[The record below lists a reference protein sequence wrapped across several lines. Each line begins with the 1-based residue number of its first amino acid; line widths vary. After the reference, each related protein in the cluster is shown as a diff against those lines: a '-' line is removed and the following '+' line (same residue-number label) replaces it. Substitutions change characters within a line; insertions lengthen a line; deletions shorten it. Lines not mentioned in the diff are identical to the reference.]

1 MMAEESKHALKS
13 HGPLLDHLCT
23 RNDGLNQPELVGILR
38 TVQTLNIWVNSDCR
52 DDVFECLSQLMRL
65 LERPCA
71 SQEGGSMLLKRE
83 GGFLRRG
90 GGFLRRGGG
99 S

>member
-1 MMAEESKHALKS
+1 MEWFGGFDRTFLERS
-13 HGPLLDHLCT
+13 HDVRVPF
-23 RNDGLNQPELVGILR
+23 Q
-38 TVQTLNIWVNSDCR
+38 NS
-52 DDVFECLSQLMRL
+52 LYK

-71 SQEGGSMLLKRE
+71 SQEGGSMLLRRE